1 MSIYNITLIT
11 MTALAVVVFVALFFF
26 GAGYGFLRAP
36 KWGPSIPNKIGWILM
51 EAPIFVTMLALYLD
65 SDRIGE
71 PTIIIITLLFL
82 THYLQRTFI
91 FPLLIR
97 GKNKMPLSIIA
108 LGMTFNFTNAYMQ
121 GYWLYHLS
129 PSEMYTV
136 EWLTTPQFIIGTII
150 FIIGMVINLHSD
162 YIIRHLRKPGDNA
175 HYIPMGG
182 MFKYVSS
189 ANYYGEILEWTGFAI
204 LTWSLPGVVFLLW
217 TCANLIPRAN
227 SLYHKY
233 VEEFGEE
240 FTKLKRKRIFP
251 FIY

>member
-11 MTALAVVVFVALFFF
+11 MTALAVVVFVALYFFK
-26 GAGYGFLRAP
+26 AGYGFLRTP
-36 KWGPSIPNKIGWILM
+36 EWGPSIPNRIGWVLM
-51 EAPIFVTMLALYLD
+51 EAPIFITMLALYLD
-65 SDRIGE
+65 SDRVGA
-71 PTIIIITLLFL
+71 PAIIVITLLFM
-82 THYLQRTFI
+82 THYLQRAFI

-97 GKNKMPLSIIA
+97 GESKMPLAIIT

-121 GYWLYHLS
+121 GYWLYYLS
-129 PSEMYTV
+129 PKDMYTI
-136 EWLTTPQFIIGTII
+136 EWLKTPQFIIGTII

-162 YIIRHLRKPGDNA
+162 YIIRHLRKPGDTA

-189 ANYYGEILEWTGFAI
+189 ANYFGEILEWLGFAI
-204 LTWSLPGVVFLLW
+204 LTWSLPGAVFLLW

-233 VEEFGEE
+233 AEEFGEE
-240 FTKLKRKRIFP
+240 FTSLNRKRVFP

>member
-1 MSIYNITLIT
+1 
-11 MTALAVVVFVALFFF
+11 
-26 GAGYGFLRAP
+26 
-36 KWGPSIPNKIGWILM
+36 
-51 EAPIFVTMLALYLD
+51 MLALYLD

-97 GKNKMPLSIIA
+97 GKNKMPLTIIA

-129 PSEMYTV
+129 PKEMYTV

-162 YIIRHLRKPGDNA
+162 YIIPC
-175 HYIPMGG
+175 
-182 MFKYVSS
+182 
-189 ANYYGEILEWTGFAI
+189 
-204 LTWSLPGVVFLLW
+204 LLY
-217 TCANLIPRAN
+217 TSRC
-227 SLYHKY
+227 
-233 VEEFGEE
+233 V
-240 FTKLKRKRIFP
+240 
-251 FIY
+251 

>member
-1 MSIYNITLIT
+1 

-26 GAGYGFLRAP
+26 GAGYGFLRTP

-71 PTIIIITLLFL
+71 PAIIIITLLFL

-121 GYWLYHLS
+121 GYWLYYLS
-129 PSEMYTV
+129 PKEMYTV

-150 FIIGMVINLHSD
+150 FIVGMVINLHSD

-175 HYIPMGG
+175 HYIPMRG

-227 SLYHKY
+227 FLYHKY
-233 VEEFGEE
+233 AEEFGEE

>member
-26 GAGYGFLRAP
+26 GAGYGFLRTP

-71 PTIIIITLLFL
+71 PAIIIITLLFL

-121 GYWLYHLS
+121 GYWLYYLS
-129 PSEMYTV
+129 PKEMYTV

-150 FIIGMVINLHSD
+150 FIVGMVINLHSD

-175 HYIPMGG
+175 HYIPMRG

-227 SLYHKY
+227 FLYHKY
-233 VEEFGEE
+233 AEEFGEE